1 MSKVFKKMINPILFQ
16 GDLKK
21 KNYFEGWY
29 YKQVSENQK
38 NVISFI
44 PGISLFHGDYH
55 SFIQYIFVSI
65 DKNNKRTT
73 KTGYVRF
80 KLEDF
85 KFHQNPF
92 RISIGE
98 NTFSESRVSI
108 NIKDKDCD
116 INADINLGT
125 FTPLKKSVI
134 CPNIMGFF
142 AYIPNMECYH
152 GVISMNHEVS
162 GKIKINNEE
171 IDFNRGKGY
180 IEKDWGTS
188 FPKEYLWIQ
197 CNNFEDKGTSVF
209 LSVADIPFG
218 KKSFRGYIVNLL
230 VHGKQHRFA
239 TYNNSKLEIEEIND
253 KKIKISLENKDGIL
267 KIEGRLTQPCGLM
280 APKKGEMNIPVKE
293 ELSGEVKLYFL
304 NKRNKQIYEGKGSI
318 AGIEVVGFNF

>member
-1 MSKVFKKMINPILFQ
+1 MSKVFKKMIKPILFQ

-55 SFIQYIFVSI
+55 SFIQYIFVSV
-65 DKNNKRTT
+65 DNNDKRTT

-98 NTFSESRVSI
+98 NTFSESKVFI

-116 INADINLGT
+116 IKADINLGIL
-125 FTPLKKSVI
+125 TPLKKSII

-197 CNNFEDKGTSVF
+197 CNNFEDKGTSIF

-230 VHGKQHRFA
+230 VHGKQYRFA

-253 KKIKISLENKDGIL
+253 KKIKISLENKDGFL
-267 KIEGRLTQPCGLM
+267 KLEGRLTQPGGLL

-304 NKRNKQIYEGKGSI
+304 RKRNKQKYEDVGMI
-318 AGIEVVGFNF
+318 AGIEVVGFNS